1 MPKRTICLA
10 NTYHNK
16 VYFTFFV
23 SSFDP
28 KWWTLWTF
36 IAGHPGVAWE
46 VWRFFGHQNAP
57 KNVWKIP
64 HPWFC
69 QAPEELLQETGFR
82 SDQTAGQSLA
92 WRTNHFSFFVGWSIC
107 LWIEVKHVAF
117 FGGGVQKC
125 SKAGGHG
132 SQESP
137 GSFVSKFEELEL
149 TSIFQYLDVYTL
161 INYKER
167 IFCSSELASVL
178 PKINTLGCSNP
189 IKDSPWNLEFSG
201 TLFTPNIQNLSNG
214 AMFGPWPKGLEIP
227 KKQMKLSISNM
238 FHL

>member
-1 MPKRTICLA
+1 MQISPLMWCLHA
-10 NTYHNK
+10 TSCHND
-16 VYFTFFV
+16 V
-23 SSFDP
+23 STRLTSSHVKCPDFWFASFR
-28 KWWTLWTF
+28 WN
-36 IAGHPGVAWE
+36 G
-46 VWRFFGHQNAP
+46 
-57 KNVWKIP
+57 
-64 HPWFC
+64 
-69 QAPEELLQETGFR
+69 
-82 SDQTAGQSLA
+82 
-92 WRTNHFSFFVGWSIC
+92 
-107 LWIEVKHVAF
+107 KH
-117 FGGGVQKC
+117 GK
-125 SKAGGHG
+125 HG

-189 IKDSPWNLEFSG
+189 IKDSPWNLELSG

-238 FHL
+238 LHL

>member
-1 MPKRTICLA
+1 MMNPLDIHRWSPRRSLRGLTIFWAPKRAKKRLENPSPVILPGTWRVASGNRI
-10 NTYHNK
+10 
-16 VYFTFFV
+16 
-23 SSFDP
+23 S
-28 KWWTLWTF
+28 KWS
-36 IAGHPGVAWE
+36 
-46 VWRFFGHQNAP
+46 N
-57 KNVWKIP
+57 
-64 HPWFC
+64 C
-69 QAPEELLQETGFR
+69 
-82 SDQTAGQSLA
+82 
-92 WRTNHFSFFVGWSIC
+92 WSISC
-107 LWIEVKHVAF
+107 LKDKPLLFLCWVIDMSLNRSKTRSIF
-117 FGGGVQKC
+117 WGGVQKC